1 MAKEDP
7 DQEKIP
13 AAEAVDEAE
22 AEAQRKADEE
32 NAVKFWEE
40 DIESMTTQVGALRDL
55 IMRTTEVSNDVMS
68 IGNDLKK
75 LTHPVNGVL
84 EGFKVEKKTEKT
96 MDSLGALIG
105 VQAQTARIIEEK
117 IVFKLDNPPDAV
129 HPVQLKEFRETY
141 LPKGIES
148 NMPNLDG
155 E

>member
-13 AAEAVDEAE
+13 ATTELDEAE

-40 DIESMTTQVGALRDL
+40 DISSMTDQVGALRDF
-55 IMRTTEVSNDVMS
+55 IVRTTEVSNDVAS
-68 IGNDLKK
+68 IGNDLNA
-75 LTHPVNGVL
+75 LRHPVNGVL
-84 EGFKVEKKTEKT
+84 EGFKVDKKTEKT

-129 HPVQLKEFRETY
+129 DAEYLKEFRKTY
-141 LPKGIES
+141 LPEGIES

-155 E
+155 K